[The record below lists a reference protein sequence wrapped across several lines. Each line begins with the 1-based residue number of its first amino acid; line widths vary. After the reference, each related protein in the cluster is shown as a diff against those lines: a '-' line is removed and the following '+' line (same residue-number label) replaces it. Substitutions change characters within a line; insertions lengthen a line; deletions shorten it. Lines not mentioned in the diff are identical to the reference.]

1 MKQKIQSACLEPRPS
16 EELIQGVI
24 LRARAVAMG
33 AAAQK
38 LLETAPAQDMA
49 SLASRAVIGQLAAA
63 APLPRGT
70 QPEQLARQLEQQPA
84 FIAALRGGHVAQ
96 RLSSGELLRQIT
108 GSEPSLE
115 PPSPGI
121 PAPKKDTPTLG

>member
-1 MKQKIQSACLEPRPS
+1 MKQKIQSACFEPRPS

-24 LRARAVAMG
+24 LRTRAVMMG
-33 AAAQK
+33 ATAQK
-38 LLETAPAQDMA
+38 QLKTAQAEDMA
-49 SLASRAVIGQLAAA
+49 GLASRAVIGQLAAA
-63 APLPRGT
+63 VPLPKGA

-108 GSEPSLE
+108 GQTPTAEPA
-115 PPSPGI
+115 SPEI
-121 PAPKKDTPTLG
+121 STPKKDGPSLG